1 MTKKI
6 FRSSL
11 IVAATVSLAAI
22 IIITGIL
29 YNYFNSSTILQ
40 LKSQLDF
47 AANGVENGGIEY
59 LNGISQNNYRLTLIK
74 SDGSVIFDTDAD
86 AAKMDNHID
95 RTEIKS
101 ALNTGYGESERFSA
115 TMLEKTFYYA
125 KKLKNG
131 DILRICA
138 TQYSVLTLLLGIMQP
153 IIVIFVLA
161 IILSAILAKRMSKKI
176 VEPLNNLDLEN
187 PLENDI
193 YDEISPLLLHIE
205 QQNRRIRR
213 QFEEIKQN
221 RKKFDAVIEN
231 MNEALIILDEDENI
245 ITANNAAM
253 RLFKTNKECIGKSFL
268 LTERSFDVD
277 NALKEA
283 ENSGHS
289 EVNVQRAG
297 GEYQLNISRIGGKK
311 KLGTVILAFDVTD
324 KVFAERNRKEFTANV
339 SHELKTP
346 LQSIMG
352 SAELIENGLVK
363 SQDMP
368 RFIKNIHSEANRLV
382 TLIDDIIRLSAL
394 DEKSELKF
402 ESVDLYEIAKEVMH
416 NLKNTA
422 EAKNISLELD
432 GKSTEIN
439 GVKQLVY
446 EIVNNICENAV
457 KYNKDNGQVKI
468 SVEKSDDGTYFT
480 VSDTGIGI
488 DEEHQT
494 RVFER
499 FYRVDKSHSKKIGGT
514 GLGLS
519 IVKHAADCLGAEVKL
534 ESVIGK
540 GTAVTV
546 KFKY

>member
-59 LNGISQNNYRLTLIK
+59 LNGINQNNYRLTLIK

-86 AAKMDNHID
+86 TAKMDNHID

-101 ALNTGYGESERFSA
+101 AIDTGYGESERFSA
-115 TMLEKTFYYA
+115 TLLEKTFYCA

-138 TQYSVLTLLLGIMQP
+138 THYSVLTLLLGIMQP

-176 VEPLNNLDLEN
+176 VEPINNLDLEN

-205 QQNRRIRR
+205 QQNRRIRH

-253 RLFKTNKECIGKSFL
+253 RLFKTNKECIGKNFL

-283 ENSGHS
+283 ENSGHR
-289 EVNVQRAG
+289 EVNIQRAG
-297 GEYQLNISRIGGKK
+297 GEYQLNISRIGGKT

-368 RFIKNIHSEANRLV
+368 RFVKNIHSEAKRLV

-394 DEKSELKF
+394 DEKSELEF

-416 NLKNTA
+416 NLKNA
-422 EAKNISLELD
+422 ADAKNISLYLD
-432 GKSTEIN
+432 GESTVIS

-468 SVEKSDDGTYFT
+468 SVEKSDDGAYFT

-540 GTAVTV
+540 GTTVTV
-546 KFKY
+546 KFK

>member
-47 AANGVENGGIEY
+47 AANGVENCGIEY

-95 RTEIKS
+95 RAEIKS

-115 TMLEKTFYYA
+115 TLLEKTFYCA

-176 VEPLNNLDLEN
+176 VEPLNNLDFEN

-289 EVNVQRAG
+289 EVNIQRAG

-394 DEKSELKF
+394 DEKSELEF

-416 NLKNTA
+416 NLKNVA